1 MSEYRGQP
9 AAGFTLTE
17 LLIVMVIAGILL
29 ALAAPS
35 FQTMVANSTAEN
47 ASGLI
52 ELDLAYARNN
62 AITRGVLVR
71 MTPASGGFQDGWTVQ
86 AFNGGVAG
94 DVLRSRNSL
103 DDKVTITSAQ
113 YSSSAPIGF
122 TSTGQIETTGSL
134 KIRTTGCTGDKN
146 RDIDLMSSGQIV
158 ISGVSCP

>member
-1 MSEYRGQP
+1 MSVLRGRA

-17 LLIVMVIAGILL
+17 LLIVVVIAGILL
-29 ALAAPS
+29 ALAVPS
-35 FQTMVANSTAEN
+35 FRTMIANSAAEN

-71 MTPASGGFQDGWTVQ
+71 MTPAAGGFQDGWTVQ

-94 DVLRSRNSL
+94 DVLRNRNGL

-113 YSSSAPIGF
+113 YSNSTPVGF
-122 TSTGQIETTGSL
+122 TATGQIETSGTLS
-134 KIRTTGCTGDKN
+134 ISTTGCTGNNN
-146 RDIDLMSSGQIV
+146 RSIALMSSGQIV
-158 ISGVSCP
+158 ISGVPCP